1 MPPSFNPI
9 ATCNACVQYCGHFNQ
24 SNETYF
30 WEIIMHPLAKMSSI
44 SLLAA
49 STLYLPPHLA
59 SAHEIKHPPAR
70 INVTGKADIKVAPD
84 MAILNLGVVRE
95 AKTARK
101 ALDANNAAM
110 SDVLASMKQAGI
122 ADKDLQTSNF
132 SIQPRYQHHR
142 PKAGEIQKPPK
153 IVGYVV
159 SNNLSVRVRDLSNV
173 GDVLDR
179 SVSLGI
185 NNGGNIQF
193 SNDDPSQ
200 AISTARAN
208 AMKDAVERANVLTN
222 AAGAKLG
229 PIISIDENFSNPRP
243 VPMAQG
249 KMMARSMAEDSVPI
263 AAGENSYS
271 VTVNVS
277 WEIDQ

>member
-1 MPPSFNPI
+1 
-9 ATCNACVQYCGHFNQ
+9 
-24 SNETYF
+24 
-30 WEIIMHPLAKMSSI
+30 MHSLAKLASI
-44 SLLAA
+44 SLLTA
-49 STLYLPPHLA
+49 SSVIAPANSLY
-59 SAHEIKHPPAR
+59 AHEAHKQPAR
-70 INVTGKADIKVAPD
+70 INVTGTANADVAPD
-84 MAILNLGVVRE
+84 MAIMNMGVLRQ
-95 AKTARK
+95 AKTARE
-101 ALDANNAAM
+101 ALNANNAAM
-110 SDVLASMKQAGI
+110 SEVLASMKEAGI

-153 IVGYVV
+153 IVGYAV
-159 SNNLSVRVRDLSNV
+159 SNNLTVRVRDLTKV

-179 SVSLGI
+179 SVTLGV
-185 NNGGNIQF
+185 NSGGNIQF
-193 SNDDPSQ
+193 TNDDPSK

-208 AMKDAVERANVLTN
+208 AMKDAVERASILTE
-222 AAGAKLG
+222 AAGVKLG
-229 PIISIDENFSNPRP
+229 PILSIDENFSRPRP

-249 KMMARSMAEDSVPI
+249 KILARSMAEDSVPI